1 MHIIV
6 GKKEVDMLLS
16 NDYYERVIYERF
28 VKELVKDI
36 KNFVLARLRQE
47 NIPSESE
54 RELQAYFSGWN
65 DCRQR
70 LIKIFD
76 EELLES

>member
-54 RELQAYFSGWN
+54 RELQVLFVF
-65 DCRQR
+65 
-70 LIKIFD
+70 KM
-76 EELLES
+76 